1 MKKDTNDIFF
11 KYASALHD
19 DLMELCPFSQIFP
32 VCMPAG
38 EVLLPYAFMQRESVE
53 MRMVK
58 NAPEASS
65 MAVSITICTE
75 TYDEGVEY
83 AQKVFSYLNGYT
95 FDFAGVP
102 LTYTL
107 INAAEGYDSGAYL
120 QKLTFNIRINV

>member
-1 MKKDTNDIFF
+1 MKDTNDIFF

-32 VCMPAG
+32 VCMPAV

>member
-1 MKKDTNDIFF
+1 MKDTNDIFF

-107 INAAEGYDSGAYL
+107 TNAAEGYDSGAYL
-120 QKLTFNIRINV
+120 QKLTFNIRINA

>member
-1 MKKDTNDIFF
+1 MKDTNDIFF

-102 LTYTL
+102 LRYTL
-107 INAAEGYDSGAYL
+107 TNAAEGYDSGAYL
-120 QKLTFNIRINV
+120 QILTFNIRINA

>member
-1 MKKDTNDIFF
+1 MMKNTNDIFF

>member
-1 MKKDTNDIFF
+1 MKDTNDIFF

-38 EVLLPYAFMQRESVE
+38 AVLLPYAFMQRESVE

>member
-1 MKKDTNDIFF
+1 MKNTNDIFF

-75 TYDEGVEY
+75 TSDEGVEY

>member
-1 MKKDTNDIFF
+1 MMAINDIFF

-19 DLMELCPFSQIFP
+19 DLMELCPFTQIFP

-58 NAPEASS
+58 NTPEASS

-83 AQKVFSYLNGYT
+83 AQKVFNYLNGYT
-95 FDFAGVP
+95 FNFAGVP
-102 LTYTL
+102 LRYTL
-107 INAAEGYDSGAYL
+107 INAAESYDSGAYL
-120 QKLTFNIRINV
+120 QILTFNIRINA

>member
-1 MKKDTNDIFF
+1 MMKDTNDIFF

-120 QKLTFNIRINV
+120 QKLTFNIRINA

>member
-1 MKKDTNDIFF
+1 MKNTNDIFF

-75 TYDEGVEY
+75 TYDEVVEY

-107 INAAEGYDSGAYL
+107 IIAAEGYDSGAYL

>member
-1 MKKDTNDIFF
+1 MKDTNDIFF

-120 QKLTFNIRINV
+120 QKLTFNIRINA

>member
-1 MKKDTNDIFF
+1 MKDTNDIFF

>member
-1 MKKDTNDIFF
+1 MKNTNDIFF

-120 QKLTFNIRINV
+120 QKLTFNIRINA

>member
-1 MKKDTNDIFF
+1 MKNTNDIFF

>member
-1 MKKDTNDIFF
+1 MKDTNDIFF

-19 DLMELCPFSQIFP
+19 DLMELCPFTQIFP

>member
-1 MKKDTNDIFF
+1 MMAINDIFF

>member
-1 MKKDTNDIFF
+1 MKDTNDIFF

-95 FDFAGVP
+95 FDFARVP